1 MARGAWQGHA
11 MARATNDGGL
21 DVLVEQGSKR
31 VFATAVDWPGWC
43 RSGRT
48 EQDALAALAAYERR
62 YGQVAAEAG
71 LRLPDH
77 ADDPAAFTVVERVP
91 GNATTDF
98 GAPAVAG
105 EVDSRACSADEAA
118 RAASLVAAAWGVLD
132 LVAGGAP
139 EQLRKGPRGGGRDRD
154 QVVQHV
160 LNAEAAYARKLGVK
174 VGAPDLADRAAVE
187 AMHAD
192 LLAVLGAPSDGV
204 PTTGPR
210 GGTGWA
216 PRYAAHRIAWHVL
229 DHAWEIEDKS
239 D

>member
-1 MARGAWQGHA
+1 MARAAWQGRA
-11 MARATNDGGL
+11 MARTASDGSL
-21 DVLVEQGSKR
+21 DVLVEQGGKR
-31 VFATAVDWPGWC
+31 AFATAVDWPGWC

-48 EQDALAALAAYERR
+48 EQDALSTLAAYAGR
-62 YGQVAAEAG
+62 YGRVATEAG
-71 LRLPDH
+71 LRLPDR

-105 EVDSRACSADEAA
+105 EVGGRPCSAQEAA
-118 RAASLVAAAWGVLD
+118 RAASLVAAAWAVLA
-132 LVAGGAP
+132 LVAAGAP

-154 QVVQHV
+154 EVVQHV
-160 LNAEAAYARKLGVK
+160 LNAEAAYARKLGVT
-174 VGAPDLADRAAVE
+174 VSAPDLTDRAAVE

-192 LLAVLGAPSDGV
+192 LLAVLSAPSDGV
-204 PTTGPR
+204 PAAGPR

>member
-1 MARGAWQGHA
+1 MSRGAWQGRA
-11 MARATNDGGL
+11 MARTAVHGGL
-21 DVLVEQGSKR
+21 DVLVEQGGKR
-31 VFATAVDWPGWC
+31 AFATAVDWPGWC
-43 RSGRT
+43 RPGRT
-48 EQDALAALAAYERR
+48 EQEALAALAAYAGR
-62 YGQVAAEAG
+62 YEPVAAEAG
-71 LRLPDH
+71 LRLPDR
-77 ADDPAAFTVVERVP
+77 ADDPGALTVVERVP

-98 GAPAVAG
+98 GAPAMAG
-105 EVDSRACSADEAA
+105 EVGARPCTADEAG

-139 EQLRKGPRGGGRDRD
+139 ERLRKGPRGGGRDRD
-154 QVVQHV
+154 EVVQHV

-174 VGAPDLADRAAVE
+174 VSAPDLADRTAVE

-204 PTTGPR
+204 PAAGPR

-239 D
+239 G